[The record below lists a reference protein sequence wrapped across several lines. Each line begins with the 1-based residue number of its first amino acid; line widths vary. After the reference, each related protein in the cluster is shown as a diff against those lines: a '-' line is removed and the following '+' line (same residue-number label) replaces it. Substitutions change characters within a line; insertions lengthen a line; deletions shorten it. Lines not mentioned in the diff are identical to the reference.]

1 MFCVVCDAGE
11 FEGCNSVLQAGF
23 YIRFRWLRVSPQMIL
38 QLNHTRVHN
47 PQAAPLSLPPH
58 HFQWAVTVTSLVSG
72 GGGRRG
78 GRRGGGLAAAGESA
92 TSPPRCFQTH
102 SGWGVERNGAEPWAS
117 FKNLT
122 LLLPTTRWFTAL
134 ESPLAEL
141 WRYEPRTR
149 CSTKVSFLF
158 LTCLKQRERNIFFSC
173 PGVPLAARVSGAR
186 RQSPNKLFLRGGGR
200 EEKRRILDSQ
210 QPPVFFSFGQFG
222 RSFIVWPWKMWCV
235 GSIADF
241 GGAALGVD
249 GAFPPLHMGTSPRLV
264 VPYQVVGVGTAVRIK
279 ATSWTTS
286 CPWQHVAST
295 NRLWRATEIVWGW
308 HATNKAQ
315 QQVVKTLK
323 CFIKTNF
330 FFSRAW

>member
-72 GGGRRG
+72 GGGRREE
-78 GRRGGGLAAAGESA
+78 RRGGGLAAAGESA

-210 QPPVFFSFGQFG
+210 QPPVFFFFRSIRPLVHCVTVKNVVRRLHRGFWWCRAGSG
-222 RSFIVWPWKMWCV
+222 RSVSTPPHGDEPAAGCAISGSWCRH
-235 GSIADF
+235 GC
-241 GGAALGVD
+241 
-249 GAFPPLHMGTSPRLV
+249 
-264 VPYQVVGVGTAVRIK
+264 Q
-279 ATSWTTS
+279 
-286 CPWQHVAST
+286 
-295 NRLWRATEIVWGW
+295 N
-308 HATNKAQ
+308 
-315 QQVVKTLK
+315 
-323 CFIKTNF
+323 
-330 FFSRAW
+330 